1 MSKSLDPV
9 TGHTVPEASRPVLE
23 AVGKAYGFVPNL
35 LATFANS
42 PTTLQGYTTLD
53 GIWEKGTLTAVELQ
67 LVLLTAST
75 ENACGYCSAAHAT
88 VAKMLKAD
96 ARTVNAV
103 RTGAPIAESKVKALV
118 ALTRE
123 LVAARGHA
131 REQTID
137 AFLAAGYT
145 APQVLEVLVGIALK
159 TISNYLDHI
168 NPTEIDAPFAAE
180 REPAAS

>member
-1 MSKSLDPV
+1 MSTILNPV
-9 TGHTVPEASRPVLE
+9 TDQTAPEASRPVLE
-23 AVGKAYGFVPNL
+23 AVRKAYGFVPNL

-53 GIWEKGTLTAVELQ
+53 GIWEKGTLTSVERQ

-75 ENACGYCSAAHAT
+75 ENGCDYCSAVHAT

-96 ARTVNAV
+96 ARTVSAV
-103 RTGAPIAESKVKALV
+103 RSGAPIVDAKQNALV

-131 REQTID
+131 RQQTID
-137 AFLAAGYT
+137 AFLAAGYF
-145 APQVLEVLVGIALK
+145 APQVLELLVGIALK
-159 TISNYLDHI
+159 TISNYLNHI

-180 REPAAS
+180 QEPAA